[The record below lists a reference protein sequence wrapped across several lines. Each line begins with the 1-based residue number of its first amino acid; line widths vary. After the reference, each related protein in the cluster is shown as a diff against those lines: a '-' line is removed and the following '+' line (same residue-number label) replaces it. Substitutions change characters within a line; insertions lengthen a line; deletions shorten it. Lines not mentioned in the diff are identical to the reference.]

1 MSETASASSPSGVYF
16 GVLAEDGSYAFG
28 DYQKLGE
35 YTAIDVSVSD
45 EEIETYARVL
55 AALPTCTTTFWLKTP
70 WWSTNR
76 LYKILGY
83 RPPYTV
89 RGLKRNGKSHKKT
102 KAR

>member
-1 MSETASASSPSGVYF
+1 MSETTTIAPAPKVYF
-16 GVLAEDGSYAFG
+16 GVLKDDGTYG
-28 DYQKLGE
+28 KCQKLDE
-35 YTAIDVSVSD
+35 STELHVSVSD
-45 EEIETYARVL
+45 EEADSWSRAL
-55 AALPTCTTTFWLKTP
+55 AALPTCTTTFWFKTP

-76 LYKILGY
+76 LYKILGH